1 MQYILDTANIEELKA
16 GFNLYPLEG
25 VTTNPS
31 IIAKEKK
38 PFFEILRSIR
48 DVIGDEAMLHVQVLG
63 NTSEKIVREAHS
75 LRDVIGGN
83 LYIKIPVFP
92 EGLKAIK
99 KLNSEGFNVTA
110 TSILTANQA
119 LLAAKAGADYVA
131 PYVNRIDN
139 LSGHGVQTV
148 ADIVAMFD
156 NFNLPTKVVAAS
168 FKNAQQVHDVAVV
181 GGQAVTVPYDV
192 LKAVVSHPMTDNS
205 IAQFKADWEKVYGED
220 QIISD
225 LKEIEWVNVEI

>member
-1 MQYILDTANIEELKA
+1 MQYILDTANIEELQE
-16 GFNLYPLEG
+16 GFDLFPVEG

-48 DVIGDEAMLHVQVLG
+48 HVIGEDAMLHVQVLG
-63 NTSEKIVREAHS
+63 DTAGKIVREAHS
-75 LRDVIGGN
+75 LRDMVGGN
-83 LYIKIPVFP
+83 LYIKIPVLP

-99 KLNSEGFNVTA
+99 KLKIEGFKVTA

-139 LSGHGVQTV
+139 LSGSGVQTV
-148 ADIVAMFD
+148 ADIVTMFE

-181 GGQAVTVPYDV
+181 GGHAATVPYDV

-205 IAQFKADWEKVYGED
+205 IAQFKADWERVYGEGR
-220 QIISD
+220 IICD
-225 LKEIEWVNVEI
+225 MKEIEWVSV

>member
-1 MQYILDTANIEELKA
+1 MQYILDTANIEQLKE
-16 GFNLYPLEG
+16 GFELYPVEG

-48 DVIGDEAMLHVQVLG
+48 QVIGDEAMLHVQVLG
-63 NTSEKIVREAHS
+63 DTSEKIVREAHC
-75 LRDVIGGN
+75 LRDCIGGN

-99 KLNSEGFNVTA
+99 KLKSEGFKVTA
-110 TSILTANQA
+110 TAILTANQA

-139 LSGHGVQTV
+139 ISGNGVQAV
-148 ADIVAMFD
+148 ADMVTMFE

-168 FKNAQQVHDVAVV
+168 FKNAQQVHDVAVA

-192 LKAVVSHPMTDNS
+192 LKAAVSHPLTDNS
-205 IAQFKADWEKVYGED
+205 LSQFKADWEEVYGED
-220 QIISD
+220 QLICD
-225 LKEIEWVNVEI
+225 LKDSEWVGV